1 MRQVGKM
8 WQQTRQP
15 GIAGLILAL
24 LSVAYAADLASPAA
38 IDSPKMR
45 DPFTYDTAM
54 TARDPLLWPFSKKS
68 IWNMPIGSKAKYVP
82 AELETPIEGTLTV
95 DEDLIILTPT
105 EPLMDVYYNDVG
117 WKINRDRL
125 EITGGLIGRYPIP
138 RSFEVSPDNWDG
150 LTPNLGAA
158 ILMPDRRTIVQTQ
171 PFAHRK
177 NSPYATSRDLFP
189 ETDIY
194 GDGYYGAHGG
204 SGLSAIGGTLR
215 LDELSPT
222 SGPIR
227 HALKINLAGR
237 RNCYYDDEV
246 KGFRWPAITEDKD
259 GPSRYGRERTK
270 SVPIPKGCRVGAL
283 FAIPATTNL
292 DDFKFETVPGKM
304 LAKAFQDY
312 GAYYVD
318 GTGWNVFAIETEWS
332 PAGRFTS
339 NFKKNWSFEF
349 ISMKTDNPWARDI
362 AKIYAALCIVDNN
375 SPSSVGG
382 GGTPRAPLA
391 PPFLK

>member
-95 DEDLIILTPT
+95 DEELIILTPT

-204 SGLSAIGGTLR
+204 
-215 LDELSPT
+215 
-222 SGPIR
+222 
-227 HALKINLAGR
+227 
-237 RNCYYDDEV
+237 
-246 KGFRWPAITEDKD
+246 
-259 GPSRYGRERTK
+259 
-270 SVPIPKGCRVGAL
+270 
-283 FAIPATTNL
+283 
-292 DDFKFETVPGKM
+292 
-304 LAKAFQDY
+304 
-312 GAYYVD
+312 
-318 GTGWNVFAIETEWS
+318 
-332 PAGRFTS
+332 
-339 NFKKNWSFEF
+339 
-349 ISMKTDNPWARDI
+349 
-362 AKIYAALCIVDNN
+362 
-375 SPSSVGG
+375 
-382 GGTPRAPLA
+382 
-391 PPFLK
+391 